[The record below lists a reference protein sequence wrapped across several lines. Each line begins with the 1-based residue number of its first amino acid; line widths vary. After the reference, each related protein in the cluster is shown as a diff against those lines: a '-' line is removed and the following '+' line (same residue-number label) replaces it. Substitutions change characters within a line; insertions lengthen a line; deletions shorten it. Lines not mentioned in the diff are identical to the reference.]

1 MLEALY
7 SGGIEAVLFV
17 TPPTGE
23 MLRRY
28 DHVRAFGIAGNSR
41 TMSPAE
47 MDVALPNVFQTLLAH
62 NPRFI
67 HYKVCSTFDSSPEVG
82 SIGRAID
89 IGQSVCNNRII
100 PLAVA
105 SPPLGRYCVFGNLF
119 ARSGL
124 NSEPYRLDRHPTM
137 RHHPV
142 TPMAEADLRAHLAL
156 QTSRSIELVDI
167 LALESGYH
175 AARSK
180 LLDMRTP
187 GTVAVFDSLTDEH
200 LTTVGRLICDLQ
212 EREQKP
218 LFVVG
223 SSGVDYA
230 LVNSWRLDD
239 NSTHSAH
246 MGKRVQPASI
256 SSVDRTIILSGSCSP
271 VTNRQIGCALEN
283 GFADVAVDPLKIRNS
298 EQRELEIS
306 SIGIQIVDLL
316 DRGQSVI
323 VHTSRGPSDP
333 RIAAARQ
340 VSESNDASLNLGEL
354 LGRILLK
361 VLRHCQVGRV
371 AIVGGDTAGQVAR
384 SLGVEAVEMIG
395 PLEPG
400 APLCVVRSSDNT
412 VDGLEV
418 TFKGGQ
424 VGYDDFFG
432 TLLSGKCKQPLIGA
446 SL

>member
-1 MLEALY
+1 VLEALY

-17 TPPTGE
+17 TPPSGE

-41 TMSPAE
+41 TMSPEE
-47 MDVALPNVFQTLLAH
+47 MDTALPGVFQTLLTY
-62 NPRFI
+62 NPRI
-67 HYKVCSTFDSSPEVG
+67 VHYKVCSTFDSSPDVG

-89 IGQSVCNNRII
+89 IGQSVFNNTVI
-100 PLAVA
+100 PLVVA
-105 SPPLGRYCVFGNLF
+105 SPLLGRYCVFGNLF

-124 NSEPYRLDRHPTM
+124 GSEPFRLDRHPAM
-137 RHHPV
+137 RNHQV

-167 LALESGYH
+167 LALESGYDT
-175 AARSK
+175 ARNK
-180 LLDMRTP
+180 LFDMQML
-187 GTVAVFDSLTDEH
+187 GTVALFDSLTDEH
-200 LTTVGRLICDLQ
+200 LTMVGQLICDIH

-223 SSGVDYA
+223 SSGANYA
-230 LVNSWRLDD
+230 LVNCWRRDA
-239 NSTHSAH
+239 NTTHSVL
-246 MGKRVQPASI
+246 MGMRAPSTPI

-271 VTNRQIGCALEN
+271 VTNRQINWAIEN
-283 GFADVAVDPLKIRNS
+283 DFADVAVDPLKVSNVGQHEPEINS
-298 EQRELEIS
+298 IANRI
-306 SIGIQIVDLL
+306 ITLL

-333 RIAAARQ
+333 RIAASRQ
-340 VSESNDASLNLGEL
+340 VSESEGSGPELGDI
-354 LGRILLK
+354 LGKILLN
-361 VLRHCQVGRV
+361 VLRDCQVSRV

-384 SLGVEAVEMIG
+384 ALGVEAVEMMG

-400 APLCVVRSSDNT
+400 APLCVVRSRDDR

-432 TLLSGKCKQPLIGA
+432 TLLSGRRKEPLIGA
-446 SL
+446 IP